1 MLGVVFS
8 PVDTFRGVA
17 AHPHWLGVLV
27 VVLGIGG
34 ALWFWFAGTEVG
46 QQALLDQQIRRTESM
61 GGTVTDAQYEGFE
74 RMMPMM
80 KYIIVGSQMI
90 AAPVITFIL
99 AGILYAVFT
108 AGLGGAGT
116 FKQVLAI
123 VAHSGV
129 INLLQAIFT
138 IPINYARQSMSS
150 ATNLGV
156 FLPMLDEGSL
166 PARFLGVIDLFIV
179 WWLLALA
186 IGMGVLYRRR
196 TAPIFST
203 FLGIYV
209 AIAAVVAIVMRI
221 AGGGQ

>member
-1 MLGVVFS
+1 M
-8 PVDTFRGVA
+8 
-17 AHPHWLGVLV
+17 
-27 VVLGIGG
+27 
-34 ALWFWFAGTEVG
+34 
-46 QQALLDQQIRRTESM
+46 
-61 GGTVTDAQYEGFE
+61 
-74 RMMPMM
+74 
-80 KYIIVGSQMI
+80 
-90 AAPVITFIL
+90 
-99 AGILYAVFT
+99 FT

-123 VAHSGV
+123 VTHSGV

-179 WWLLALA
+179 WWLLVLA
-186 IGMGVLYRRR
+186 IGMGVLYKRR

-209 AIAAVVAIVMRI
+209 AITAVVAIVMRI